1 MEISARL
8 NLLITKL
15 TKYLFES
22 YFDLEK
28 LQEEWDAADI
38 IRDVNECQELI
49 NPPTPPAPPTA

>member
-28 LQEEWDAADI
+28 LQNDWDVADI
-38 IRDVNECQELI
+38 IREINECNELI